1 MMLRRP
7 TRSLT
12 AAATLFLLSGLA
24 LAGCTSSEAPADAD
38 GNVELVIWTFLSRE
52 GTSPREV
59 VLNDLISQFEEDNP
73 GVTVAVEA
81 QPFEELESKFITASQ
96 RGDAPDLIW
105 ARDTFLYLLDDAG
118 SLLDLDAQLSD
129 DFQSEALPDMF
140 EVFTD
145 KAVFDDRRVALPLWP
160 TPAQTIFYRSDVL
173 QAAGH
178 NAPPL
183 NWDEM
188 LDVLGSLT
196 SGNQFGLGLPMN
208 DTGVTP
214 FLMLLNGFED
224 EVFDAETGRFDLLGD
239 QSVQVAETLRA
250 LGASGNVPADAISS
264 TGQDV
269 QDQFASG
276 RFAMAMAFGPRFSAY
291 VDSAAGYDP
300 TTLQVS
306 AWPSFD
312 SDNPSALLGPYWN
325 IGVSVDTEHPEEATA
340 LLESFYTV
348 DASSQWAEVA
358 GQVPDRRSVLSDPFF
373 ETDQGEVIADFVEII
388 DADGARVLPQKL
400 EDVTQ
405 LANVLNGATQRLLGT
420 DDDID
425 AILSDAKAELGW

>member
-1 MMLRRP
+1 MKLTRP
-7 TRSLT
+7 TRSLA
-12 AAATLFLLSGLA
+12 AAATLSLLTALT
-24 LAGCTSSEAPADAD
+24 LAGCSSAEAPGDAD
-38 GNVELVIWTFLSRE
+38 GDVELVIWTFLSRE

-59 VLNDLISQFEEDNP
+59 VLDDLIAKFEKAHP
-73 GVTVAVEA
+73 GVTVSVEA

-105 ARDTFLYLLDDAG
+105 ARDTFLSLLDEAG
-118 SLLDLDAQLSD
+118 SLLDLDDQLSEE
-129 DFQSEALPDMF
+129 FTSEALPDMF
-140 EVFTD
+140 DVFTD
-145 KAVFDDRRVALPLWP
+145 KAVFDARRVALPLWP

-173 QAAGH
+173 QAAGYE
-178 NAPPL
+178 APPL

-188 LDVLGSLT
+188 LDALGSLT
-196 SGNQFGLGLPMN
+196 SGNQFGLGLPTN

-224 EVFDAETGRFDLLGD
+224 EVFDQKTGRFDLLGEE
-239 QSVQVAETLRA
+239 SIQVAETLRA
-250 LGASGNVPADAISS
+250 LGASGDVPADAISS

-291 VDSAAGYDP
+291 QESAAGYDAS
-300 TTLQVS
+300 TLRVS

-325 IGVSVDTEHPEEATA
+325 VGISAETEHPDEATA
-340 LLESFYTV
+340 LLESLYTV
-348 DASSQWAEVA
+348 DASAQWAEVA

-373 ETDQGEVIADFVEII
+373 ETDQGKVIVDFVEII

-420 DDDID
+420 DEDVEK
-425 AILSDAKAELGW
+425 ILSDAKAELGW